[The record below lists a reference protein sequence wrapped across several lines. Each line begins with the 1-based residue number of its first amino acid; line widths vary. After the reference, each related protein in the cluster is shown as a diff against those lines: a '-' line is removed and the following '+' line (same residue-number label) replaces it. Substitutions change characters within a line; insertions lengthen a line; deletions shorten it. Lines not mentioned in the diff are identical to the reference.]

1 MDLAAIPPRSGP
13 HRVLAISGSL
23 RAESSNAALLAAA
36 AALAPAGMSI
46 RHSADPGQLPWFN
59 PDLDVAPR
67 RPPAVE
73 QFRSA
78 VASAD
83 ALLISSPEYAHGV
96 PGALKNALDWL
107 VSGAEFPAILVGL
120 LSPSPYSTH
129 AVAALRETLKTM
141 SGDLPDSISLTVAP
155 ERRPVTADSLLSDL
169 AIAAMIR
176 QTMTSLALEIDRARL
191 EHRRLIAAGPW

>member
-1 MDLAAIPPRSGP
+1 MDLASIPRRSGP

-23 RAESSNAALLAAA
+23 RAESSNTALLNAAA
-36 AALAPAGMSI
+36 RVAPADMTFRYFTGL
-46 RHSADPGQLPWFN
+46 GQLPHFN

-67 RPPAVE
+67 RPEAVE
-73 QFRSA
+73 RLRIA
-78 VASAD
+78 VAAAD

-96 PGALKNALDWL
+96 PGSLKNGLDWL

-141 SGDLPDSISLTVAP
+141 SGDLPDSISLTVSP
-155 ERRPVTADSLLSDL
+155 ERRPVTTESLLADL
-169 AIAAMIR
+169 AIAGILR
-176 QTMTSLALEIDRARL
+176 QTMQSLANEIDRTRA
-191 EHRRLIAAGPW
+191 EQRRLIAAAPW